1 MFLLE
6 SIFSFLIASTKKNK
20 YFISNFGL
28 FLLLFATFFKNECHK
43 IINLLTQLLKNLLSL
58 SHYQMIVNL
67 FSSTDTTFLLLEF
80 SVILFGLY
88 LISDICIQIADEVKL
103 TSIKG
108 TFMFPPA
115 ILYTLLLIQQ
125 KLLNTQP
132 GFKQLFM
139 NSSQQHPCFTIL
151 FVVCFISFLPFYI
164 FILGKPI
171 ISVYIIIAD
180 SDMDILKQL
189 FLMCLYSVLVL
200 VLAGLL
206 LLS

>member
-1 MFLLE
+1 ME
-6 SIFSFLIASTKKNK
+6 SIFSFFIDSTKKNK

-43 IINLLTQLLKNLLSL
+43 IINLLAQLLKSLLSS
-58 SHYQMIVNL
+58 SHYQTIVHL

-80 SVILFGLY
+80 SVILFGFY

-108 TFMFPPA
+108 IFMFPPA
-115 ILYTLLLIQQ
+115 LLYTLLLIQQ

-139 NSSQQHPCFTIL
+139 NSAQQHPCFTIL
-151 FVVCFISFLPFYI
+151 FVVCFISFLPFYL
-164 FILGKPI
+164 FILGTPI

-180 SDMDILKQL
+180 SNLNILKQL
-189 FLMCLYSVLVL
+189 SLMFLYTVLIL

-206 LLS
+206 LLT